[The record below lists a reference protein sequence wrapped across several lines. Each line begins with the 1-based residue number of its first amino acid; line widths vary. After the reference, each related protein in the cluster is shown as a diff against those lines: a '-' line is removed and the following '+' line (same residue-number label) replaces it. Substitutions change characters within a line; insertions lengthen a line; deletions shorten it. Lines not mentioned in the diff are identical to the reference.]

1 MRVVESHPEALVLM
15 TQFLT
20 AQTRQLIEERMKR
33 GGYASPDD
41 VVAAALASLDQ
52 HERFG
57 DFEPGEL
64 SRLLVEGEA
73 GGDFLDGAEALLARR
88 RRRAATDTEPPAKS
102 A

>member
-1 MRVVESHPEALVLM
+1 M
-15 TQFLT
+15 TPFLS
-20 AQTRQLIEERMKR
+20 AQTRQLIEDRMKR

-64 SRLLVEGEA
+64 DRLLAEGEA
-73 GGDFLDGAEALLARR
+73 DGDFLDGAEALAARR
-88 RRRAATDTEPPAKS
+88 RRRGAKDAEPPARS